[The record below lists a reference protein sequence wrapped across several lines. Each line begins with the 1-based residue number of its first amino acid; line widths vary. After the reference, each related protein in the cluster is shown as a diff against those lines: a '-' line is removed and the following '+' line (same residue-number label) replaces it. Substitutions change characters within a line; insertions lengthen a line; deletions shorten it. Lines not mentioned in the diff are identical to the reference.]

1 MRRWLGDVWFRLR
14 ALLGRGRMEREMEDE
29 IAFHLEMEERKYR
42 AQGASPAEARRL
54 ARVKFGGEDRFKEQA
69 RRAWG
74 VGWLQDLGGDL
85 RFAARQLRKNSL
97 FTTLVALTLG
107 LGIGGTV
114 ALFSV
119 VDGLVLRPMPVRDE
133 ARLRVFWNDFDWRGA
148 EFDFAKERVRSFE
161 SLAAY
166 SMDAVTMRTDAGSSL
181 VLSCIGS
188 AELFDVLGT
197 KPLLGRTFRPGEDRP
212 GAEPVIVLGYGEWQQ
227 AFGGDRDIVG
237 RSVDIDGRPTTIIGI
252 MPRGFYFPTPEA
264 KAWVPLDLDPS
275 TQSYQGNGWLV
286 LVGRMR
292 PGASDAGVHDDVR
305 ALAKAM
311 GERWSYPDAWDKT
324 KNPHVTPLRQYVLG
338 DVRPVLLLL
347 LGAVGLVLLMASA
360 NVAALILTRT
370 ADRTGEMEVRT
381 ALGAGRSRLAR
392 QVLTESVLL
401 GLVSGALGVALAAA
415 LFDALVA
422 SLPLQAGFAETLSL
436 HWTALLGA
444 LALSLVTGG
453 FVSLAPMR
461 SVLAGDL
468 SGGLRERR
476 PSGGAGHPGRMQA
489 SLVAAEV
496 LLAVVLTT
504 GATLLVRSVEQ
515 LRALDPGFRP
525 EGVLTVDLL
534 APSLSTDS
542 TERDQMLHSVVTRA
556 RALPGVTAA
565 GLINR
570 VPARDGGWQAT
581 VTVADRPDLSG
592 DRRPNAF
599 YRPVTPGT
607 FEALGAT
614 IVQGRGI
621 LPSDRADGTRV
632 AVVNQSFARRFWG
645 NRDPIGRT
653 ITSNGFGDQPIQV
666 VGVVRDMAVDKLVG
680 TRPLAVYYPWA
691 QTMHGSAYGILVVK
705 TSLDPAGLAR
715 PVRALVSRVDPRM
728 TIGRVATM
736 REVLDQAMVQPL
748 RLRFFLGLFSLLG
761 LVMGTVGVYGVVS
774 YGVQRRRGELG
785 IRLALGARPGRLVG
799 EVVGSGMMPVLSGVA
814 GGLFVAWLASSVLAR
829 FLYDIAPT
837 DPESFALAAGIL
849 MLAGL
854 LAALVP
860 ALRAGGT
867 DPATALRAE

>member
-1 MRRWLGDVWFRLR
+1 
-14 ALLGRGRMEREMEDE
+14 
-29 IAFHLEMEERKYR
+29 
-42 AQGASPAEARRL
+42 
-54 ARVKFGGEDRFKEQA
+54 
-69 RRAWG
+69 
-74 VGWLQDLGGDL
+74 
-85 RFAARQLRKNSL
+85 
-97 FTTLVALTLG
+97 
-107 LGIGGTV
+107 
-114 ALFSV
+114 
-119 VDGLVLRPMPVRDE
+119 
-133 ARLRVFWNDFDWRGA
+133 
-148 EFDFAKERVRSFE
+148 
-161 SLAAY
+161 
-166 SMDAVTMRTDAGSSL
+166 
-181 VLSCIGS
+181 
-188 AELFDVLGT
+188 
-197 KPLLGRTFRPGEDRP
+197 
-212 GAEPVIVLGYGEWQQ
+212 
-227 AFGGDRDIVG
+227 
-237 RSVDIDGRPTTIIGI
+237 
-252 MPRGFYFPTPEA
+252 
-264 KAWVPLDLDPS
+264 
-275 TQSYQGNGWLV
+275 
-286 LVGRMR
+286 
-292 PGASDAGVHDDVR
+292 
-305 ALAKAM
+305 
-311 GERWSYPDAWDKT
+311 
-324 KNPHVTPLRQYVLG
+324 
-338 DVRPVLLLL
+338 
-347 LGAVGLVLLMASA
+347 
-360 NVAALILTRT
+360 
-370 ADRTGEMEVRT
+370 
-381 ALGAGRSRLAR
+381 
-392 QVLTESVLL
+392 
-401 GLVSGALGVALAAA
+401 
-415 LFDALVA
+415 
-422 SLPLQAGFAETLSL
+422 
-436 HWTALLGA
+436 
-444 LALSLVTGG
+444 
-453 FVSLAPMR
+453 
-461 SVLAGDL
+461 
-468 SGGLRERR
+468 
-476 PSGGAGHPGRMQA
+476 
-489 SLVAAEV
+489 
-496 LLAVVLTT
+496 
-504 GATLLVRSVEQ
+504 
-515 LRALDPGFRP
+515 
-525 EGVLTVDLL
+525 
-534 APSLSTDS
+534 
-542 TERDQMLHSVVTRA
+542 
-556 RALPGVTAA
+556 
-565 GLINR
+565 
-570 VPARDGGWQAT
+570 
-581 VTVADRPDLSG
+581 VADRPDLSG